1 MLKLN
6 YRYNLHSY
14 EVDIAIKPDE
24 TVSMVYDNIGEL
36 IENKKFINEVQWV
49 NTKISPTQN
58 GYITIG
64 GGTN

>member
-1 MLKLN
+1 M
-6 YRYNLHSY
+6 
-14 EVDIAIKPDE
+14 
-24 TVSMVYDNIGEL
+24 T
-36 IENKKFINEVQWV
+36 KKEAFINEVQWV